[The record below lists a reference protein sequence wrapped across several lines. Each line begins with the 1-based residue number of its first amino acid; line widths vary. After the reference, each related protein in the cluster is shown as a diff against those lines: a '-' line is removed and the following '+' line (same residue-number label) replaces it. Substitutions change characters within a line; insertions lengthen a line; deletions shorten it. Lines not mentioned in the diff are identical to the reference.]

1 MSLPIKV
8 LDRLH
13 GTARVPGKSSISMIG
28 IMTANRPA
36 LLERALT
43 SYIKNNQGDRND
55 VEYIV
60 YDDSKE
66 SAASQASFDVAGKLR
81 RQFDL
86 PIRFAGIHERARYAQ
101 QLGECANVA
110 PEILK
115 YALFAAP
122 GYTLGQ
128 NRNAML
134 LDSVGLMVL
143 CADDDTIGT
152 PVNPLRYTSG
162 ELQFCG
168 GADPAEFWCF
178 RNSSEARTRE
188 RLDEER
194 GLLQAHERLLGR
206 SASEMTLDNTL
217 GRSCA
222 GPQSEDLVARIRNRR
237 SAVRITLNGLL
248 GDCAWGSPFGLWHEP
263 MGYLAF
269 SGDSLERLTAS
280 EDFYR
285 QAIQSRQILRATSGP
300 VLGDCSFS
308 MLTFCGLDNR
318 ELLPPNPPTHRG
330 QDLIFGQ
337 ILWKCFDD
345 SLFGHVPLALVHDPI
360 PSRKFWPGEITRSAA
375 GVDLCRVMLE
385 AIKLCPFV
393 GCPNTPEGRLK
404 RLGQHLQQLAGL
416 SGRALGEQLME
427 CLRVSNRRFARSLA
441 DRSAPYLKRAPYYA
455 NDVKGFFDK
464 LKKAEEGAHYWI
476 PLDLCGVDGFVAAE
490 PRLQRTLTQFGTLI
504 EHWPAIVDGARLL
517 RDRGIR
523 VSVPV

>member
-1 MSLPIKV
+1 MSLPTNI
-8 LDRLH
+8 LDQMQ
-13 GTARVPGKSSISMIG
+13 GTARVPGKCSISMIG

-43 SYIKNNQGDRND
+43 SYIKTNQGDRND
-55 VEYIV
+55 VEYTV

-66 SAASQASFDVAGKLR
+66 SAASQASLDVARKFR

-86 PIRFAGIHERARYAQ
+86 PIRFAGIYERARYAE
-101 QLGECANVA
+101 QLGECVNVA

-115 YALFAAP
+115 YALFVAS

-152 PVNPLRYTSG
+152 PVNPLRETRG
-162 ELQFCG
+162 ELQFCS

-178 RNSSEARTRE
+178 RNSLEARGAE
-188 RLDEER
+188 RLDEEL

-206 SASEMTLDNTL
+206 SASEMTLNDTL
-217 GRSCA
+217 GRSPA
-222 GPQSEDLVARIRNRR
+222 GHHSEDLVARIRNRR
-237 SAVRITLNGLL
+237 SIVRITLNGLL

-269 SGDSLERLTAS
+269 SGESLERLTAS

-285 QAIQSRQILRATSGP
+285 QATQSRQILRATSSP

-308 MLTFCGLDNR
+308 MLTFCGLDNC

-385 AIKLCPFV
+385 TIKLCPFV
-393 GCPNTPEGRLK
+393 GCPTPEERLK

-416 SGRALGEQLME
+416 PGMALGEQLME
-427 CLRVSNRRFARSLA
+427 CLRESNRRFALSLA
-441 DRSAPYLKRAPYYA
+441 ERSAPYMKRAPYYA
-455 NDVKGFFDK
+455 NDVKVFFDK
-464 LKKAEEGAHYWI
+464 LKTAEEGAHYWI

-490 PRLQRTLTQFGTLI
+490 PRLRRTLTQFGTLL
-504 EHWPAIVDGARLL
+504 EHWPAIVDGAKLL